1 MKQFIL
7 YTLFILPFVPLNAVS
22 NSIKENCTEDLLTA
36 AFQDRLR
43 MDAESNLFHLEKA
56 EKQIDKNTPILTIAK
71 IYAELSKHHLV
82 NGEFDKAKIYLNKA
96 DNICNRCT
104 AQLPQAY
111 ASFAW
116 ATYYNFL
123 DIADLAVENLQR
135 TLDILNQEE
144 DLKLRARVYYTL
156 YAVYSSWENE
166 MLSVQYA
173 QKAILAAKES
183 EYYELWANALSAKA
197 TTMEYAYRKTKNSVY
212 LDSIPIYLKASTRLY
227 QQHPDKVGVR
237 TYAIAN
243 LNIANYFFKHK
254 DLSLKQTQD
263 SILLYSF
270 LTKKIAESF
279 DKNYEIRSNVNGLLA
294 EIAIEQ
300 NDLREAEKLLLES
313 YNSLN
318 TTSTPSFYTLSN
330 VAGGLSKVYEKIG
343 TNKKA
348 LFYLQEKQR
357 YDKVYFDSGQAYQAT
372 KLNAQYENK
381 RLKGRILLIQQ
392 TAQARQKLNFLMAG
406 IIGLLVVSSILGYL
420 FLKNKSKLQKEEQGR
435 LKAEQALMLLQHKQM
450 QKEVMT
456 RGLHVERKNAFL
468 QEMRNTLRVM
478 NHSRSTQEYDKVLKH
493 EMRIEKALEKNLVE
507 FQDIN
512 PLFFEKINTLAETKL
527 TPLDLKYCAYI
538 HLKLSNKEL
547 AQIFNVS
554 PNSIRVTKYRL
565 KQKLGLDKTIDL
577 NKFLKEI

>member
-1 MKQFIL
+1 MSLHDASKAMQ
-7 YTLFILPFVPLNAVS
+7 
-22 NSIKENCTEDLLTA
+22 ENTIENLLSA

-43 MDAESNLFHLEKA
+43 MDSESNLFHLEEA
-56 EKQIDKNTPILTIAK
+56 EKQIDKNTPFLTLAK
-71 IYAELSKHHLV
+71 LYSELSKHHLV
-82 NGEFDKAKIYLNKA
+82 NGEFDKAKLYLNKG
-96 DNICNRCT
+96 DSISNLCT
-104 AQLPQAY
+104 GQLPQAY
-111 ASFAW
+111 AFFAW

-123 DIADLAVENLQR
+123 DIADLAVENLQS
-135 TLDILNQEE
+135 TLDILNVE
-144 DLKLRARVYYTL
+144 DDLMLRTRVYYTL
-156 YAVYSSWENE
+156 YGVYSSWEDENI
-166 MLSVQYA
+166 SAQYA
-173 QKAILAAKES
+173 QKAISSAKES
-183 EYYELWANALSAKA
+183 EYYELLANALSGKA
-197 TTMEYAYRKTKNSVY
+197 TTMEYAYRNTENSVY
-212 LDSIPIYLKASTRLY
+212 LDSIPIYLKASIRLY
-227 QQHPDKVGVR
+227 EQHPDKVGVR

-263 SILLYSF
+263 SILYYSL

-300 NDLREAEKLLLES
+300 NDLRQAERLLLEA
-313 YNSLN
+313 YNFLN
-318 TTSTPSFYTLSN
+318 TTPTPSFYTFGN

-343 TNKKA
+343 NNKKA

-357 YDKVYFDSGQAYQAT
+357 YDKIYFDSEQAYQAT
-372 KLNAQYENK
+372 KLDAQYENK
-381 RLKGRILLIQQ
+381 RLKESMLLIQQ
-392 TAQARQKLNFLMAG
+392 TAKSRQELNFLMTG
-406 IIGLLVVSSILGYL
+406 IIGLLVVSSTLGYL
-420 FLKNKSKLQKEEQGR
+420 FFKNRVQLQKEEQGR
-435 LKAEQALMLLQHKQM
+435 LKAEQALLMLQQKQM

-456 RGLHVERKNAFL
+456 RSLQVERKNALL
-468 QEMRNTLRVM
+468 QKMRNTLIERYD
-478 NHSRSTQEYDKVLKH
+478 SYPAQEYDKVLRN
-493 EMRIEKALEKNLVE
+493 EMHIEKALEKNLVE

-565 KQKLGLDKTIDL
+565 KQKLGLDKNVDL
-577 NKFLKEI
+577 NEFLQEI